1 MRVLVV
7 SANHLAQ
14 VGLGALV
21 EQADGLELAAAVGL
35 TEGPDAV
42 ARLSPDAILLDAG
55 SEASGALALLD
66 QLGGEAPRIPIA
78 VISDAP
84 SVVAEAL
91 SAGAS
96 AVIAADISPAILA
109 GALGATA
116 AGLAVLGRDLVS
128 SLLPAGL
135 DGDEPF
141 RPIERL
147 TPRESEV
154 LQLLARGMTN
164 AGIGSRLGVSEHT
177 AKFHVG
183 AVLGKLGAR
192 SRAEAVAVAS
202 RLGWITV

>member
-21 EQADGLELAAAVGL
+21 EQADGLEVAATVALTGGL
-35 TEGPDAV
+35 DAV
-42 ARLSPDAILLDAG
+42 AQLSPDAILLDAG
-55 SEASGALALLD
+55 SEGSGALALLD
-66 QLGGEAPRIPIA
+66 QLGREAPGIPIA

-96 AVIAADISPAILA
+96 AVISADISPAILA

-128 SLLPAGL
+128 SLLPAVVG
-135 DGDEPF
+135 GDELL

-164 AGIGSRLGVSEHT
+164 AEIGSRLEVSEHT

>member
-21 EQADGLELAAAVGL
+21 EQADGLEVAATVALTGGL
-35 TEGPDAV
+35 DAV
-42 ARLSPDAILLDAG
+42 AQLSPDAILLDAG
-55 SEASGALALLD
+55 SDGSGALALLD
-66 QLGGEAPRIPIA
+66 QLGREAPGIPIA

-96 AVIAADISPAILA
+96 AVISADISPAILA

-128 SLLPAGL
+128 SLLPAVVG
-135 DGDEPF
+135 GDELL

-164 AGIGSRLGVSEHT
+164 AEIGSRLEVSEHT

>member
-1 MRVLVV
+1 MRVLVI
-7 SANHLAQ
+7 SANNLAQ

-21 EQADGLELAAAVGL
+21 EQADGLEVAAAVAL
-35 TEGPDAV
+35 TAASDAV
-42 ARLSPDAILLDAG
+42 ARLTMDAILLDSGPEG
-55 SEASGALALLD
+55 SDALALLE
-66 QLGGEAPRIPIA
+66 QLGREVPRIPVA
-78 VISDAP
+78 VITDSP

-96 AVIAADISPAILA
+96 AVLSVDISPATLA
-109 GALGATA
+109 GALGAAA
-116 AGLAVLGRDLVS
+116 AGLVVLGRDLVS
-128 SLLPAGL
+128 SLLPAGV
-135 DGDEPF
+135 DGDEEL

-164 AGIGSRLGVSEHT
+164 AEVGSRLGVSEHT

>member
-21 EQADGLELAAAVGL
+21 EQADGLEVAATVALTGGL
-35 TEGPDAV
+35 DAV
-42 ARLSPDAILLDAG
+42 AQLSPDAILLDAG
-55 SEASGALALLD
+55 SEGSGALALLD
-66 QLGGEAPRIPIA
+66 QLGREAPGIPIA

-96 AVIAADISPAILA
+96 VVISADISPAILA

-128 SLLPAGL
+128 SLLPAVV
-135 DGDEPF
+135 DGDELL

-164 AGIGSRLGVSEHT
+164 AEIGSRLEVSEHT

-192 SRAEAVAVAS
+192 SRAKAVAVAS

>member
-21 EQADGLELAAAVGL
+21 EQADGLEVAAAVAL
-35 TEGPDAV
+35 TAGPDTV

-55 SEASGALALLD
+55 SDGSGALALLE
-66 QLGGEAPRIPIA
+66 QLGAEAPGIPIA

-96 AVIAADISPAILA
+96 AVISADISPAILA

-116 AGLAVLGRDLVS
+116 AGMVVLGRDLVS
-128 SLLPAGL
+128 SLLPAGV
-135 DGDEPF
+135 DGDELF

-164 AGIGSRLGVSEHT
+164 AEIASRLGISEHT

>member
-21 EQADGLELAAAVGL
+21 EQADGLEVAATVALTGGL
-35 TEGPDAV
+35 DAV
-42 ARLSPDAILLDAG
+42 AQLSPDAILLDAG
-55 SEASGALALLD
+55 SEGSGALALLD
-66 QLGGEAPRIPIA
+66 QLGREAPGIPIA

-96 AVIAADISPAILA
+96 AVISADISPAILA

-128 SLLPAGL
+128 SLLPAVV
-135 DGDEPF
+135 DGDELL

-164 AGIGSRLGVSEHT
+164 AEIGSRLEVSEHT

>member
-21 EQADGLELAAAVGL
+21 EQADGLEVAATVALTGGL
-35 TEGPDAV
+35 DAV
-42 ARLSPDAILLDAG
+42 AQLSPDAILLDAG
-55 SEASGALALLD
+55 SEGSGALALLD
-66 QLGGEAPRIPIA
+66 QLGREAPGIPIA

-96 AVIAADISPAILA
+96 AVISADISPAILA

-128 SLLPAGL
+128 SLLPAVVG
-135 DGDEPF
+135 GDEPL

-164 AGIGSRLGVSEHT
+164 AEIGSRLEVSEHT

>member
-1 MRVLVV
+1 
-7 SANHLAQ
+7 
-14 VGLGALV
+14 
-21 EQADGLELAAAVGL
+21 
-35 TEGPDAV
+35 
-42 ARLSPDAILLDAG
+42 
-55 SEASGALALLD
+55 
-66 QLGGEAPRIPIA
+66 
-78 VISDAP
+78 
-84 SVVAEAL
+84 VVAEAL

-96 AVIAADISPAILA
+96 AVISADISPAILA

-116 AGLAVLGRDLVS
+116 AGMVVLSRDLVS
-128 SLLPAGL
+128 SLLPAGV
-135 DGDEPF
+135 DGDELF

-164 AGIGSRLGVSEHT
+164 AEIASRLGISEHT